1 MNRLGPRTRLLI
13 DSAMAIV
20 GLLMLIGVV
29 FVELVMGLIEGDQCK
44 EKSV

>member
-13 DSAMAIV
+13 DSAMAVV
-20 GLLMLIGVV
+20 GLLTLIGVV
-29 FVELVMGLIEGDQCK
+29 FVELAKGLVEGNQCK